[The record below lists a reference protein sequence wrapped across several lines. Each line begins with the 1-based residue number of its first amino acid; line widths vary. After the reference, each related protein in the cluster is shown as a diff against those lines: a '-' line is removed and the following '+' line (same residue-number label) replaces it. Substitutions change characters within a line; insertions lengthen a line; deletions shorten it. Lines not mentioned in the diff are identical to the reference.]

1 MKWNELNK
9 ENCPVARGLSAVG
22 DRWNMLIL
30 RDCFLGIRRFDAFQ
44 AKLGI
49 TRHILTDRLRKLVS
63 MGILRKEKYMDHPPR
78 YEYRLTEKGMD
89 LYPVILALINWAEQ
103 HQPTD
108 AASPFTLLDR
118 ETGEPITPVM
128 IDTKT
133 GKPVDARKVRAQKKE

>member
-1 MKWNELNK
+1 MKWKELNK

-44 AKLGI
+44 AKLGV

-103 HQPTD
+103 HQPAD
-108 AASPFTLLDR
+108 AGSPYTLLDR
-118 ETGEPITPVM
+118 KTGEAIDPVM

-133 GKPVDARKVRAQKKE
+133 GTPIKARNVRAQKKE

>member
-1 MKWNELNK
+1 MKWNELDK

-30 RDCFLGIRRFDAFQ
+30 RDCFLGVRRFDAFQ
-44 AKLGI
+44 ANLGI

-63 MGILRKEKYMDHPPR
+63 MDILRREKYMDNPPR
-78 YEYRLTEKGMD
+78 YEYRLTEKGLD

-108 AASPFTLLDR
+108 GNSPYTLLDR
-118 ETGEPITPVM
+118 ETGELIEPVM
-128 IDTKT
+128 IDAKT
-133 GKPVDARKVRAQKKE
+133 GKPLKARNVRAMKEE